1 LRVRVSFNFDVAV
14 GKEQDM
20 IGDGLLL
27 VLMVVAIWCG
37 GLALLWLLFHVM
49 NWIAGNWRRPDL
61 MVEIVLCLVLIA
73 ALAGILCRY
82 KFCFFV
88 VQSSSRYYVMRVE
101 QRSPRIVI
109 CNFAYSNGRVFGN
122 FN

>member
-1 LRVRVSFNFDVAV
+1 MTTGFV
-14 GKEQDM
+14 GM
-20 IGDGLLL
+20 IDDGLLL
-27 VLMVVAIWCG
+27 VLLLVAIWCV
-37 GLALLWLLFHVM
+37 GLALLWLLFQVM
-49 NWIAGNWRRPDL
+49 DWIAGNWRRPDW

-73 ALAGILCRY
+73 ALTGILCRY

-109 CNFAYSNGRVFGN
+109 CNFAYSNGKVFGN